1 MKKYMLI
8 FMLFVFTFSFLN
20 AQITK
25 TQKGTVIK
33 KGLDISKLK
42 IKSLKDINNLKI
54 PVMDIPTNQYNLR
67 PIRTWEIT
75 PTKKK
80 DGNLRLYYFKG
91 QQFENSW
98 YINKYFTNLY
108 PQSGL
113 VPPEL
118 HRDIGLFY
126 DTPLEGGGG
135 LTPPL
140 VLKFLASKNITYLLK
155 FKVENRQIYTNRKI
169 AILIDNHI
177 SYVRL
182 NSRSV
187 FTYAFIPDATKEI
200 KIGIGGLFSHY
211 NTEFLKTSEIKIEQI
226 SR

>member
-1 MKKYMLI
+1 ML
-8 FMLFVFTFSFLN
+8 LVFTFSFLN
-20 AQITK
+20 AQIEK
-25 TQKGTVIK
+25 PQKGTLIK
-33 KGLDISKLK
+33 KGLDVSKLK
-42 IKSLKDINNLKI
+42 IKSLKDIKNLEI
-54 PVMDIPTNQYNLR
+54 PVIDIPTNQYDLR
-67 PIRTWEIT
+67 PIRTWKIT
-75 PTKKK
+75 PNKKK

-108 PQSGL
+108 PHSGL

-118 HRDIGLFY
+118 HRDIGLFHG
-126 DTPLEGGGG
+126 TPLDGGGG

-140 VLKFLASKNITYLLK
+140 VLKFFASKNVTYMLK

-187 FTYAFIPDATKEI
+187 FIYAFIPDATKEI
-200 KIGIGGLFSHY
+200 KIGIGGLFSHR
-211 NTEFLKTSEIKIEQI
+211 NTEFLKTSEIKIDQI
-226 SR
+226 NR

>member
-1 MKKYMLI
+1 MKNVI
-8 FMLFVFTFSFLN
+8 ATFILFVFTFTIVN
-20 AQITK
+20 AQIGK
-25 TQKGTVIK
+25 AQKGTPIK
-33 KGLDISKLK
+33 KGLDVSKLK
-42 IKSLKDINNLKI
+42 IKSLKDIKNLDI
-54 PVMDIPTNQYNLR
+54 PVIDIPTNQYDLR
-67 PIRTWEIT
+67 PIKTWKIT
-75 PTKKK
+75 PVKKN
-80 DGNLRLYYFKG
+80 DADLALYYFKG

-108 PQSGL
+108 PSSGL

-118 HRDIGLFY
+118 HRDIGLFN
-126 DTPLEGGGG
+126 DTPLDGGGG

-140 VLKFLASKNITYLLK
+140 VLKFFASKNVTYLLK
-155 FKVENRQIYTNRKI
+155 FKVENRQINTNRKI

-187 FTYAFIPDATKEI
+187 FIYAFTPDATKEI
-200 KIGIGGLFSHY
+200 KIGIGGLFLNY
-211 NTEFLKTSEIKIEQI
+211 NTEFLKTSEIKIDQI